1 MRTFVV
7 YLVLLPTLLFAH
19 HTLTRNAYRSGRIR
33 ALQKKGNNYVVHLS
47 TGVLD
52 IKDVVAL
59 HFERSL
65 MRPKEGFFVVF
76 AGGCWLYA
84 KTVAYNTKSER
95 LTVDSRFGK
104 MSVGA
109 DYVRCVL
116 RAKGG
121 KEWKLACKWGR
132 ERARRDVLLLEG
144 AKPVRG
150 RLLTITT
157 KTVTFDS
164 KTLGGKVDV
173 KVGDIVGVVFITTLK
188 KEKQPEGG
196 VLVKAYLTDGSVITG
211 ALVNAEGRKLS
222 LKTLSLGTIIITL
235 DEIESLYVLHPD
247 IVFLSDLEPA
257 DVKETPLFDRFLYPW
272 QRDRSLEHKRAI
284 MVHGRIFWKGISCHS
299 RCALTYDLA
308 GKYEAFCAL
317 AALDDEARGEGN
329 VDMAVFVDG
338 KKSWEKKGVTGQD
351 RETFLRVDL
360 RGAKKMS
367 LLVDFGKKLHILDR
381 AVWADAFLIK
391 KIEESGK

>member
-1 MRTFVV
+1 MRTLVV
-7 YLVLLPTLLFAH
+7 CLVVMPTLLLAH
-19 HTLTRNAYRSGRIR
+19 HALTRNAYRSARIK
-33 ALQKKGNNYVVHLS
+33 ALQKKGDSYAVHLS

-52 IKDVVAL
+52 IRDVVAL

-65 MRPKEGFFVVF
+65 VRPKTGFFVVF

-84 KTVAYNTKSER
+84 KTVAYDSKSEK

-104 MSVGA
+104 ISVGA

-116 RAKGG
+116 RVKDGR
-121 KEWKLACKWGR
+121 EWRLAHKWGSKR
-132 ERARRDVLLLEG
+132 VRRDVLLLEG
-144 AKPVRG
+144 AKSVRG
-150 RLLTITT
+150 TLLAITP

-164 KTLGGKVDV
+164 KTFGGKVDV
-173 KVGDIVGVVFITTLK
+173 TLGDVVGVVFITTLK
-188 KEKQPEGG
+188 EEKQPEEG
-196 VLVKAYLTDGSVITG
+196 VLVRAYLTDGSVITG
-211 ALVNAEGRKLS
+211 ALVGAEGGKLS
-222 LKTLSLGTIIITL
+222 LKTIALGTIIVSL
-235 DEIESLYVLHPD
+235 DGIESLYVLHPD

-257 DVKETPLFDRFLYPW
+257 EVKETPLFDRFLYPW
-272 QRDRSLEHKRAI
+272 QRDRSLEHKRVI
-284 MVHGRIFWKGISCHS
+284 MVHGRIFWKGVCCHS
-299 RCALTYDLA
+299 RCELTYDL
-308 GKYEAFCAL
+308 GGRYEAFCAL

-338 KKSWEKKGVTGQD
+338 EKRWEKKEVTGQD

-360 RGAKKMS
+360 KGAKKMR

-391 KIEESGK
+391 KTEECGR

>member
-299 RCALTYDLA
+299 RCVLTYDLA
-308 GKYEAFCAL
+308 GKYEALCAL

-329 VDMAVFVDG
+329 VDMVVLVDG
-338 KKSWEKKGVTGQD
+338 KKSWEKKGVTGRD
-351 RETFLRVDL
+351 KETFLRVDL

-381 AVWADAFLIK
+381 AVWADAFLIR
-391 KIEESGK
+391 KIKEGGK

>member
-19 HTLTRNAYRSGRIR
+19 HTLTRNAYRSGRIK
-33 ALQKKGNNYVVHLS
+33 ALQKKGDSYAVQLS

-59 HFERSL
+59 HFERSVA
-65 MRPKEGFFVVF
+65 RPQEGFFVVF
-76 AGGCWLYA
+76 AGGCRLYA
-84 KTVAYNTKSER
+84 KTVAYDSESEK

-104 MSVGA
+104 VSVGA

-116 RAKGG
+116 RVREGR
-121 KEWKLACKWGR
+121 EWELACKWGR
-132 ERARRDVLLLEG
+132 EKVRRDVLLLEE

-150 RLLTITT
+150 TLLAITP
-157 KTVTFDS
+157 KAVTFDS
-164 KTLGGKVDV
+164 KTLGGRVDV
-173 KVGDIVGVVFITTLK
+173 TIDNIIGVVFITTLK
-188 KEKQPEGG
+188 EEKQPEGG
-196 VLVKAYLTDGSVITG
+196 VLVRAFLTDGSVMTG
-211 ALVNAEGRKLS
+211 ALINAEGGKLS
-222 LKTLSLGTIIITL
+222 LKTLSLGTITITL

-299 RCALTYDLA
+299 RCVLTYDLA
-308 GKYEAFCAL
+308 GKYEALCAL

-329 VDMAVFVDG
+329 VDMAVLVDG
-338 KKSWEKKGVTGQD
+338 KKSWEKKEVTGRD
-351 RETFLRVDL
+351 KETFLRVDL
-360 RGAKKMS
+360 RSAKKMS
-367 LLVDFGKKLHILDR
+367 LLVDFGKRLHILDR

-391 KIEESGK
+391 KIEGSGK